1 MVLIRID
8 AFAATRFLLRLATL
22 QALVSSPA
30 KSART
35 QK

>member
-22 QALVSSPA
+22 QALVRSSA
-30 KSART
+30 KRAVT
-35 QK
+35 QQ